1 MVDET
6 RDFIERA
13 DSVAVKLHGEP
24 LAADEIARN
33 FALYGLQKRT
43 IALERFESELRG
55 EVDSSPAQS
64 APARAVDGATQGNGR
79 RSRCAT
85 QGETLE
91 RANAI
96 PGKSIAC
103 GAGHLF
109 EPKHPWAWPQT
120 LYWRKFMK

>member
-1 MVDET
+1 
-6 RDFIERA
+6 
-13 DSVAVKLHGEP
+13 
-24 LAADEIARN
+24 
-33 FALYGLQKRT
+33 
-43 IALERFESELRG
+43 LRG
-55 EVDSSPAQS
+55 EVDSSPNNLRRRVRLIG
-64 APARAVDGATQGNGR
+64 APQGNGR
-79 RSRCAT
+79 RLRCAT

-109 EPKHPWAWPQT
+109 EPRHPWAWPQT